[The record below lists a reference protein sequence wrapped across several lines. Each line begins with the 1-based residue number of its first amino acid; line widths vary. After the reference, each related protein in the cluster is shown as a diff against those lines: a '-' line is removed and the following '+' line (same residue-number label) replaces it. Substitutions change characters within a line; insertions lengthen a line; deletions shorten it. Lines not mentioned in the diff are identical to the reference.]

1 MNFKS
6 RIIIG
11 CLLGVCTLQVS
22 AEKTYK
28 YRINLRDKAE
38 TAYSVGSPQAYLSE
52 RALERRERQG
62 LKVDETDLPVC
73 RTYIDAIIGKGASV
87 VTKSKWN
94 NTVVVEVVDTTLIE
108 QIARLPFVTKTK
120 KVWTSPDSIPARN
133 PERRKEVTNKF
144 SKTDNYYGQAY
155 RQIAVHRGD
164 SLHAAGFKGEGMQIA
179 VIDAGFYNADE
190 MKFFKK
196 MHLLGIRD
204 FVNPQSDIY
213 AENYHGM
220 KVLSCLAAN
229 QPDVLVGTAPEAS
242 YWLLRS
248 EDDDTEQPVE
258 EDYWAAALEFA
269 VSHGHACQKQATSPQ
284 NVGDANE
291 VPLAR
296 DTVPSFP
303 ATAELTP
310 TAITSGFTRPSAV
323 LPTDEKSA
331 FTKFLSMAPTVMTFS
346 ASPGG
351 VSFFQVPRPELPA
364 LHTTTSP
371 LSAAIEAECDI
382 RE

>member
-11 CLLGVCTLQVS
+11 CLLGACTLQVS

-164 SLHAAGFKGEGMQIA
+164 SLHAAGFKGEGMRYSA
-179 VIDAGFYNADE
+179 REVN
-190 MKFFKK
+190 
-196 MHLLGIRD
+196 IR
-204 FVNPQSDIY
+204 
-213 AENYHGM
+213 
-220 KVLSCLAAN
+220 
-229 QPDVLVGTAPEAS
+229 
-242 YWLLRS
+242 
-248 EDDDTEQPVE
+248 
-258 EDYWAAALEFA
+258 
-269 VSHGHACQKQATSPQ
+269 
-284 NVGDANE
+284 
-291 VPLAR
+291 
-296 DTVPSFP
+296 
-303 ATAELTP
+303 
-310 TAITSGFTRPSAV
+310 
-323 LPTDEKSA
+323 
-331 FTKFLSMAPTVMTFS
+331 
-346 ASPGG
+346 
-351 VSFFQVPRPELPA
+351 
-364 LHTTTSP
+364 
-371 LSAAIEAECDI
+371 
-382 RE
+382 